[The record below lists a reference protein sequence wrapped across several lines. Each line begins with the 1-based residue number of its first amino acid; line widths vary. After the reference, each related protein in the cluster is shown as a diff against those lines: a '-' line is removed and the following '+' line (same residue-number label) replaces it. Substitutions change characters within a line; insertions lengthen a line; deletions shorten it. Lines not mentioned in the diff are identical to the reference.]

1 MSNHLR
7 EPDERRT
14 TEPARSSI
22 SEQLTRQSVVPM
34 ECTIPPGMTI
44 AQWRRERSPR
54 PRPKRRHSAR
64 LLAGAA
70 RLVSRPAAQCDHLH
84 DSTTRYDRDR
94 KVLTFLLVCPVCH
107 TEKVVETQ
115 RYEPRFEPSSV
126 RPLIVRADE
135 RPMRIAA

>member
-1 MSNHLR
+1 MSDHLR
-7 EPDERRT
+7 KPDDRRGT
-14 TEPARSSI
+14 VRSSI

-34 ECTIPPGMTI
+34 ECTIPPEMTI
-44 AQWRRERSPR
+44 AQWRRQRSSGL
-54 PRPKRRHSAR
+54 RPKRRHSTR

-84 DSTTRYDRDR
+84 DSTTRYDRER
-94 KVLTFLLVCPVCH
+94 KVLTFLLVCPVCG

-115 RYEPRFEPSSV
+115 RYEPRFEPSPA

-135 RPMRIAA
+135 RPMPLAA